1 MVRIVFYGTPAFAV
15 PTLNILLESS
25 HEVVGVVTQPDRPRG
40 RGRQL
45 TYSPV
50 KQCALD
56 TGVPVFQPER
66 AQIRNS
72 DFLTQLRS
80 LNADLSVVVAYGRIL
95 PDPVLEAPR
104 LGTINVHASLLPKYR
119 GAAPIHRAIIAGE
132 RETGITIIRLVREM
146 DAGPMLGTSRCS
158 IEPNQSSSDV
168 AADLA
173 TLGAQ
178 LLIETVDALAAGR
191 AQETSQNHRETTFA
205 PPLTREDGHIDW
217 HASAVDIHNLIR
229 GLHPWPHAATMH
241 QGTRYLVHR
250 SAVVEHHDSADGPG
264 TIIEARADRLIIST
278 GSKNALAIRHIQQEG
293 RRPLD
298 TRSFLSGQ
306 RQRWQIGTQLTSHG
320 L

>member
-15 PTLNILLESS
+15 PTLNKLLASP

-80 LNADLSVVVAYGRIL
+80 VNADLSVVVAYGRIL
-95 PDPVLEAPR
+95 PDPVLEEPR

-132 RETGITIIRLVREM
+132 RETGITIIRLVTEM
-146 DAGPMLGTSRCS
+146 DAGPILGMTRCS
-158 IEPNQSSSDV
+158 IEPNQLSSDV
-168 AADLA
+168 ASDLA
-173 TLGAQ
+173 TMGAE

-191 AQETSQNHRETTFA
+191 AHETPQNHSEASFA

-241 QGTRYLVHR
+241 QGARYLIHR
-250 SAVVEHHDSADGPG
+250 SAVIEEHDSGDGPG
-264 TIIEARADRLIIST
+264 TIIEARADRLIVST
-278 GSKNALAIRHIQQEG
+278 GSENALAIRHIQQEG
-293 RRPLD
+293 RRSLD
-298 TRSFLSGQ
+298 TRSFLSG
-306 RQRWQIGTQLTSHG
+306 QRWQIGTQLTSHG

>member
-1 MVRIVFYGTPAFAV
+1 MVRIVFYGTPVFAV
-15 PTLNILLESS
+15 PTLNILLASS

-50 KQCALD
+50 KQSALD

-66 AQIRNS
+66 AQIRHS

-132 RETGITIIRLVREM
+132 RETGITIIQLVSEM
-146 DAGPMLGTSRCS
+146 DAGPILGMSRYS
-158 IEPNQSSSDV
+158 IEPNQLSSSV

-178 LLIETVDALAAGR
+178 LLIETVDALATGH
-191 AQETSQNHRETTFA
+191 AQETAQNHSEATFA

-241 QGTRYLVHR
+241 QGMRYLIHR
-250 SAVVEHHDSADGPG
+250 SAVVEHHDSADSPG
-264 TIIEARADRLIIST
+264 TIIEARADRLIVST
-278 GSKNALAIRHIQQEG
+278 GSENALAIRHIQQEG
-293 RRPLD
+293 RRSLD

-306 RQRWQIGTQLTSHG
+306 RWQIGMQLTSHG